1 MTDPTPTRDEAVPTG
16 WKLVPVE
23 PTPEMMASGERA
35 WMNRDLSRPDS
46 NPISDCYRA
55 MLASA
60 PAPASG
66 RVDAVAERML
76 REAVEAAKVAEVCA
90 ALATRY
96 TEKGNAEGANW
107 KPQVSYRVAAAY
119 EAHLKRIA
127 DALAA
132 LSPAATP
139 VSEAEP
145 VAWRWRNADGPWH
158 VSLVNPH
165 EGRYDKLEH
174 RPLYEALAKP
184 ASSPAGEQEAL
195 RALYEWYDRDGSV
208 GGASEVFEEHRA
220 ALSQSTSAGRVGE

>member
-1 MTDPTPTRDEAVPTG
+1 MTQTTRDEAVLPCPFCG
-16 WKLVPVE
+16 SPGKIIACMGAWAPGGYE
-23 PTPEMMASGERA
+23 PDGRRVACSSIECITAGKPFYGEGMEA
-35 WMNRDLSRPDS
+35 NAISWWNRR
-46 NPISDCYRA
+46 
-55 MLASA
+55 ASA
-60 PAPASG
+60 PSPASG
-66 RVDAVAERML
+66 GVDAVSDWRDREIDKLLALCESHDL
-76 REAVEAAKVAEVCA
+76 IDREAFW
-90 ALATRY
+90 R
-96 TEKGNAEGANW
+96 
-107 KPQVSYRVAAAY
+107 RV
-119 EAHLKRIA
+119 KR
-127 DALAA
+127 